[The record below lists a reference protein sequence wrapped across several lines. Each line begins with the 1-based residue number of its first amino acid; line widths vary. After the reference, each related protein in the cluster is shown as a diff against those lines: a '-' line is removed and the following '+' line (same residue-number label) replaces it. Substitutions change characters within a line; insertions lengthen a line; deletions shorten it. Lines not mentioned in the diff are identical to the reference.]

1 MGLGEHKVCGG
12 DGEGHA
18 GGPRGRDDRPVG
30 PEEVAGTE
38 RPAGATLPFDPEAC
52 QLRVGLEVHQQL
64 ATSTKLFCPC
74 PIVKSE
80 ELPLSFERRLRPTQS
95 ELGQIDPAAVF
106 EFNKGRVNLYK
117 WNPES
122 ACLVDSDEEPPHP
135 PNGEAIETA
144 MLMAE
149 VLGSNTVDEVH
160 VMRKL
165 VIDGSNTSGFQRT
178 AIIALGGALRV
189 HAPRPFKVG
198 VQTITVEE
206 DSSRVLKEG
215 SRAREYALDR
225 MGVPLVE
232 IALDH
237 VVGVPE
243 EVEAVA
249 LALGRSLRSTGR
261 VARGQG
267 TIRQDL
273 NVSLLGGQVVEV
285 KGVQKLN
292 LIAKVVRYEATRQMG
307 MVRIADEIK
316 KKGIADVECRS
327 LEVTSA
333 LRGTASPILKRIVQ
347 KGGVVT
353 CVSVAGFA
361 GLLGFEPFPGIRLGK
376 ELAEIART
384 NGLGGVIHSDEFAKQ
399 GLTEEESVALHA
411 LTGSDSGAGLVLIAG
426 DSDSVET
433 VSALVVERLK
443 RAPLGVLGETRA
455 ATDEGETRY
464 LRPRPGAA
472 RMYPETDIPEI
483 VVAEEWRARLKTML
497 PVPWREKVAGYSK
510 KYSLSEEAALQLY
523 DSDNAKLFE
532 QLAGRLR
539 LEPSVI
545 ASMLVELPVRLAR
558 EGLDESKITPE
569 ALSSV
574 LAAVDEGRFAKE
586 AAIEVLRAIGKGD
599 ARGVDEAVTKLGLT
613 GMSDEELKKII
624 TGVVK
629 RNKDVVRDKGDRAFS
644 VLMGE
649 VMKLARGKVDGQKVS
664 KMLKQAMDDAR

>member
-1 MGLGEHKVCGG
+1 M
-12 DGEGHA
+12 
-18 GGPRGRDDRPVG
+18 
-30 PEEVAGTE
+30 E
-38 RPAGATLPFDPEAC
+38 RQARVTTLPFDPEAS
-52 QLRVGLEVHQQL
+52 QLRVGLEIHQQL

-74 PIVKSE
+74 PIAKSD

-122 ACLVDSDEEPPHP
+122 ACLVDADEEPPHP
-135 PNGEAIETA
+135 PNVEAIETA
-144 MLMAE
+144 ILMAE
-149 VLGSNTVDEVH
+149 VLGSDVVDEVH

-178 AIIALGGALRV
+178 AIIALGGALPV
-189 HAPRPFKVG
+189 GGVSVG

-215 SRAREYALDR
+215 AQAREYALDR
-225 MGVPLVE
+225 LGVPLVE

-243 EVEAVA
+243 HVEAVA
-249 LALGRSLRSTGR
+249 LSLGRSLRSTGR

-307 MVRIADEIK
+307 LVKIAEEVK
-316 KKGIADVECRS
+316 KRGITEVECKA
-327 LEVTSA
+327 EDATTVMKGTS
-333 LRGTASPILKRIVQ
+333 SPVPKRILQ

-353 CVSVAGFA
+353 CIAVADFA
-361 GLLGFEPFPGIRLGK
+361 GLFGLEPFPSIRLGK

-399 GLTEEESVALHA
+399 GISEEESVALRA
-411 LTGSDSGAGLVLIAG
+411 LAGYDSNAGLVLVAG
-426 DSDSVET
+426 EAAERVET
-433 VSALVVERLK
+433 VAALVVDRLQK
-443 RAPLGVLGETRA
+443 TSIGVLGETRA
-455 ATDEGETRY
+455 ATDDGETRY
-464 LRPRPGAA
+464 QRPRPGAA

-483 VVAEEWRARLKTML
+483 VVTEEWKRNLRVAM
-497 PVPWREKVAGYSK
+497 PVPWREKVAEYSK
-510 KYSLSEEAALQLY
+510 RYSLSEEAALQLY

-532 QLAGRLR
+532 ELAAKLR

-545 ASMLVELPVRLAR
+545 ASILVETPVRLSR
-558 EGLDESKITPE
+558 EGVDESKVTPE
-569 ALSSV
+569 ALTSV
-574 LAAVDEGRFAKE
+574 LVAVDGGRFAKE
-586 AAIEVLRAIGKGD
+586 AAVDVLRAIGRGD
-599 ARGVDEAVTKLGLT
+599 ARDVDEAVSKLGLA
-613 GMSDEELKKII
+613 GMSDEELTRII
-624 TGVVK
+624 DRVLE
-629 RNKDVVRDKGDRAFS
+629 RNKPLIQEKGDRAFS

-664 KMLKQAMDDAR
+664 KLLRRGIDESR

>member
-1 MGLGEHKVCGG
+1 MDKS
-12 DGEGHA
+12 
-18 GGPRGRDDRPVG
+18 
-30 PEEVAGTE
+30 
-38 RPAGATLPFDPEAC
+38 AGATTLPFDPALC
-52 QLRVGLEVHQQL
+52 QLRVGLEIHQQL

-74 PIVKSE
+74 PIMKSE

-135 PNGEAIETA
+135 PNNEAIETA
-144 MLMAE
+144 ILMAE
-149 VLGSNTVDEVH
+149 ILGSNMVDEVH

-178 AIIALGGALRV
+178 AIIALGGALPV
-189 HAPRPFKVG
+189 DGPNLVQVG

-215 SRAREYALDR
+215 AQAREYALDR
-225 MGVPLVE
+225 LGVPLVE

-243 EVEAVA
+243 DVEAIA
-249 LALGRSLRSTGR
+249 LSLGRSLRSTGR

-273 NVSLLGGQVVEV
+273 NVSLLGGEVVEV

-307 MVRIADEIK
+307 LVKIAEEIK
-316 KKGIADVECRS
+316 KRGINEVECKAENATQVMERT
-327 LEVTSA
+327 TS
-333 LRGTASPILKRIVQ
+333 PVLKRILQ
-347 KGGVVT
+347 KGGAVT
-353 CVSVAGFA
+353 CVAVAGFG
-361 GLLGFEPFPGIRLGK
+361 GLFGLEPFPGIRLGR

-399 GLTEEESVALHA
+399 GVSEQEAIALRA
-411 LTGSDSGAGLVLIAG
+411 LTGFDSSAGLVLVAG
-426 DSDSVET
+426 ET
-433 VSALVVERLK
+433 AERVGTVAALVVDRVR
-443 RAPLGVLGETRA
+443 RAPIGVLGETRA
-455 ATDEGETRY
+455 ATEDGETKY
-464 LRPRPGAA
+464 QRPRPGAA

-483 VVAEEWRARLKTML
+483 VVTEEWKRKLRMMM
-497 PVPWREKVAGYSK
+497 PVPWKEKVAAYSK

-523 DSDNAKLFE
+523 DSDNSRLFE
-532 QLAGRLR
+532 ELAGKLK

-545 ASMLVELPVRLAR
+545 ASMLVEIPVRLSR
-558 EGLDESKITPE
+558 EGIDESKITAE
-569 ALSSV
+569 ALSAV
-574 LAAVDEGRFAKE
+574 LAAVDAGRFAKE
-586 AAIEVLRAIGKGD
+586 AAIDVLRSIGKGD
-599 ARGVDEAVTKLGLT
+599 ARDVDEAVSKLGLT
-613 GMSDEELKKII
+613 GMSDAELNKII
-624 TGVVK
+624 IGVVQ
-629 RNKDVVRDKGDRAFS
+629 RNKALIEDKGERAFS

-649 VMKLARGKVDGQKVS
+649 VMKLARGRVDGQKVS
-664 KMLKQAMDDAR
+664 RLLRQAIDKGA

>member
-1 MGLGEHKVCGG
+1 MEKR
-12 DGEGHA
+12 A
-18 GGPRGRDDRPVG
+18 GGS
-30 PEEVAGTE
+30 
-38 RPAGATLPFDPEAC
+38 TLPFDPEAC
-52 QLRVGLEVHQQL
+52 QLRVGLEIHQQL
-64 ATSTKLFCPC
+64 ATGTKLFCPC

-122 ACLVDSDEEPPHP
+122 SCLVEADEEPPHP
-135 PNGEAIETA
+135 PSSEAIETA
-144 MLMAE
+144 IIVGEM
-149 VLGSNTVDEVH
+149 LGSKAVDEVH
-160 VMRKL
+160 VMRKI

-178 AIIALGGALRV
+178 AVIALGGALPV
-189 HAPRPFKVG
+189 EGTSVG
-198 VQTITVEE
+198 VQMITVEE

-215 SRAREYALDR
+215 AQAREYALDR
-225 MGVPLVE
+225 LGVPLVE

-243 EVEAVA
+243 HVEAVA
-249 LALGRSLRSTGR
+249 LSLGRSLRSTGR

-307 MVRIADEIK
+307 LVRIAEEIK
-316 KKGIADVECRS
+316 KRGITEVECRANDA
-327 LEVTSA
+327 T
-333 LRGTASPILKRIVQ
+333 GTMKKTASPVLKRILQ

-353 CVSVAGFA
+353 CVSVSGFA
-361 GLLGFEPFPGIRLGK
+361 GLFGLEPFPGIRLGK

-399 GLTEEESVALHA
+399 GVTEDESVAIRA
-411 LTGSDSGAGLVLIAG
+411 LAGADSGAGLVLVAG
-426 DSDSVET
+426 ESAERVET
-433 VSALVVERLK
+433 VSELVMERVK
-443 RAPLGVLGETRA
+443 RAPVGVLGETRA
-455 ATDEGETRY
+455 ATEEGETRY
-464 LRPRPGAA
+464 QRPRPGAA

-483 VVAEEWRARLKTML
+483 VVTEEWKRNLRMML
-497 PVPWREKVAGYSK
+497 PVPWEEKVARYSE

-523 DSDNAKLFE
+523 DSDNSNLFE
-532 QLAGRLR
+532 ELAAGLK

-545 ASMLVELPVRLAR
+545 ASVLVEIPVRLSR
-558 EGLDESKITPE
+558 EGIDESKITAE

-574 LAAVDEGRFAKE
+574 LAAVEKGRFAKE
-586 AAIEVLRAIGKGD
+586 AAVEVLRSIGKGE
-599 ARGVDEAVTKLGLT
+599 ARDVDEAVSRLGLS
-613 GMSDEELKKII
+613 GMSDEELNKII
-624 TGVVK
+624 TGVLQ
-629 RNKDVVRDKGDRAFS
+629 RNKALIKDKGDRAFS

-649 VMKLARGKVDGQKVS
+649 VMKLARGRVDGQKVS
-664 KMLKQAMDDAR
+664 RLLKQAMDEARQRLPR